1 MFQCKLL
8 LYLGLA
14 SFPDYELVKRQMYGF
29 GGMLTLE
36 IVGGRDQAIAVIDNL
51 KIFYW
56 PRV

>member
-14 SFPDYELVKRQMYGF
+14 SFTDYELAKRQMYGF